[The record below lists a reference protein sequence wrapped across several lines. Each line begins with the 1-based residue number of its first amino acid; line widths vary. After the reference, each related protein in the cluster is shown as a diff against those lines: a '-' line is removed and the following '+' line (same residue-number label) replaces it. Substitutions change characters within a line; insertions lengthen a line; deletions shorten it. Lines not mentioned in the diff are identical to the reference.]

1 MRAIGSANAGLP
13 DPCELNTSTGT
24 ARSLFEV
31 TFTTDIAYPTT
42 INGPVDD
49 AQVQLSH
56 PSGSGPVFL
65 LDHFG
70 GPGLAYDEILSPNTY
85 TIRAPRPTRTRR
97 DYLRHSGHRVALS
110 LTIARNEFFQRLRVR
125 Y

>member
-1 MRAIGSANAGLP
+1 LSTILATSMRAIGSANAGLP
-13 DPCELNTSTGT
+13 DPCELNSSTGT

-31 TFTTDIAYPTT
+31 TFTTDIAYQTT

-49 AQVQLSH
+49 ARVQLSH

-85 TIRAPRPTRTRR
+85 TIRALAEADEDSAWLPAPLRPSRR
-97 DYLRHSGHRVALS
+97 PVPDDRP
-110 LTIARNEFFQRLRVR
+110 
-125 Y
+125 